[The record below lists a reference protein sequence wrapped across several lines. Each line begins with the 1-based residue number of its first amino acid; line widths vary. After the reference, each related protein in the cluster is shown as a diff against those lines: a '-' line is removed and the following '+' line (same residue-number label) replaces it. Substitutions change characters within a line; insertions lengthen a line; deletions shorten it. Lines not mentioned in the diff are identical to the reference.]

1 MEQYS
6 IMIVDDEAEVR
17 EGIVTHIKWNELGYK
32 VVAEAENGQDA
43 LDKAE
48 NLDID
53 VLLTDIKMPYVDG
66 LAMSAE
72 LMRSHPNLKLILFSG
87 FDEFEY
93 AKEAIRLN
101 VVEYVLKPVNVEEL
115 TLILRRVKESLDA
128 EIAERRSIEALRSA
142 YEKSLPLMRE
152 RFLSELLWGAIQ
164 PEDIAGQLKLHDI
177 HVNEAPCKFVAVFD
191 VAVQSEQNLPFARE
205 FVPFSVKRAAEEQ
218 FRGKCKY
225 ATIVG
230 SSSLIV
236 ITGWELE
243 SCVTQLMQNVNEICA
258 YCRRIFGL
266 ELSAGISRGVSSL
279 SEICEAYQE
288 AKAALEYRSV
298 AGNGN
303 AIYIQD
309 MEQLSQGE
317 DALEHAAGQH
327 ILSLVKFGS
336 PEQITRMVNSTLT
349 PLLSGRSDIDI
360 WEKRAFICDT
370 FINNILQISRRY
382 SIQNEAQV
390 AKALEGMLSLLRGSP
405 SDAEIHDALC
415 DTLLCINRCIAQQ
428 RESASKRL
436 VSEAQKFISDNYAN
450 PHLSVD
456 RLCEHLHVSSSY
468 FSTIF
473 KQETGQ
479 SYVQYLTET
488 RMQQALRL
496 LSETDEKT
504 YLIAGKVGYEEPNYF
519 SYVFKK
525 RFGAPPSKFR
535 GQ

>member
-1 MEQYS
+1 MERYN

-17 EGIVTHIKWNELGYK
+17 EGIVNHIKWDELGYK

-72 LMRSHPNLKLILFSG
+72 LMRTHPALKLILFSG

-128 EIAERRSIEALRSA
+128 EIAERRSIEALKSA

-177 HVNEAPCKFVAVFD
+177 HVNEAPYKFVTVFD
-191 VAVQSEQNLPFARE
+191 VAVQSEQSLPFARE
-205 FVPFSVKRAAEEQ
+205 FVPFSVKRASEEQ
-218 FRGKCKY
+218 FYDKCKY
-225 ATIVG
+225 AAIVG
-230 SSSLIV
+230 SSSVIV
-236 ITGWELE
+236 ITGWESENCIMTLIQ
-243 SCVTQLMQNVNEICA
+243 SVNEICA
-258 YCRRIFGL
+258 YCKRIFGL
-266 ELSAGISRGVSSL
+266 ELSAGISRGVTQL
-279 SEICEAYQE
+279 SDVCFAYQE
-288 AKAALEYRSV
+288 AKAALEYRNV
-298 AGNGN
+298 AGSGS

-317 DALEHAAGQH
+317 DGSEHAAGQH

-336 PEQITRMVNSTLT
+336 PEQIIRMVNSTLT
-349 PLLSGRSDIDI
+349 PMLSGDAEL
-360 WEKRAFICDT
+360 WEKRAFICDAY
-370 FINNILQISRRY
+370 INNILQIARRY
-382 SIQNEAQV
+382 AIHKDEQV
-390 AKALEGMLSLLRGSP
+390 SVALERMLSLLEGEPADS
-405 SDAEIHDALC
+405 EIHDALC
-415 DTLLCINRCIAQQ
+415 EALLCINRCIAQQ

-436 VSEAQKFISDNYAN
+436 VSEAQRFITENYAN

-456 RLCEHLHVSSSY
+456 RLCEHLHVSASY

-479 SYVQYLTET
+479 SYVHFLTET

-504 YLIAGKVGYEEPNYF
+504 YLIANKVGYEEPNYF